1 MNLWTIKWS
10 SDHSFLLHAFEICN
24 FCKSSF
30 LKNLDH
36 IKLVI
41 LLMHLLVLF
50 KESEGP
56 LKVTKAVT
64 SVKHVDLFQF
74 AFVNIDLTRDRTSHI
89 FLHLE
94 QSDECRNLCSKRS
107 FGFYIKPTP
116 IVVKASRIYP
126 EGESNIEQA
135 AQTSRA
141 CSFVL
146 AS

>member
-1 MNLWTIKWS
+1 MHLKSVIFVNL
-10 SDHSFLLHAFEICN
+10 L
-24 FCKSSF
+24 F

-64 SVKHVDLFQF
+64 SVKHVDLFQC

-89 FLHLE
+89 FLHLQ
-94 QSDECRNLCSKRS
+94 QSDECRNLCSKRNFS
-107 FGFYIKPTP
+107 ILDSTLNRRQLLLKEAAYILRENPTLN
-116 IVVKASRIYP
+116 KQRR
-126 EGESNIEQA
+126 QA
-135 AQTSRA
+135 EL
-141 CSFVL
+141 VL
-146 AS
+146 LF